1 MYCKPGAVLLGMGS
15 AQLILMT
22 LLFNS
27 PLRVHNTCHPPE
39 SVEKEIKFPLKIY
52 SVMSRNKRFNILCY
66 INTYSENHKTKAIHV
81 KNTWARR
88 CSYHFFTSATDHP
101 DLHIMKI
108 NMSVPETHM
117 HLWVKMRA
125 VLRMLYKL
133 ADKYDYFYKADDDTY
148 AIYENLE
155 KRLRTYSPAEPFM
168 TGWNHHSSAYLP
180 FFLQNISQ
188 TYSTYCT
195 HDKHGV
201 YAGLHK
207 KRNCKSWCDWSRRL
221 ET

>member
-168 TGWNHHSSAYLP
+168 TGWNHHA
-180 FFLQNISQ
+180 
-188 TYSTYCT
+188 CV
-195 HDKHGV
+195 DKPL
-201 YAGLHK
+201 A
-207 KRNCKSWCDWSRRL
+207 
-221 ET
+221 